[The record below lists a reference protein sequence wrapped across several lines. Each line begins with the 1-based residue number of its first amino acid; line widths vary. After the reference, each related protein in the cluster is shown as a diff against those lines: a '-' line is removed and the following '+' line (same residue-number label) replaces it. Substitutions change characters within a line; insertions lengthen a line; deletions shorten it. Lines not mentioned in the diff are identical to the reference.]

1 MSGAVCDVCTRE
13 TAVNVCLCVYPC
25 VRLGPACIG
34 RHCSQAN
41 TSHSLEPIS
50 ALNLIKSRSDLPAF
64 FGRQQFLNGVSE
76 ALAANL
82 TAVRKFKEDVESMFT
97 QVDLCRTSKMAEI
110 AEAERALEASVNV
123 CQGQLDAQRYTPAAQ
138 PRNRLEYIVAQGA
151 ALNLADVRKELTF
164 FAASSYELG
173 QITRMLDTI
182 RISVVPGVN
191 ARAAGQVSKA
201 PVLPTAAGP
210 QGGEMEDL
218 QRRVT
223 ELTMETTAKDQALAT
238 MKNNRDELKSQYAQ
252 KRAEY
257 EATIKELRNR
267 VGGPASGSAGGPTH
281 LQDTI
286 QDLKDEKKRLQETV
300 KQYEDALN
308 TIKSQFSQKLSQ
320 LQEAKDKVEKDA
332 VAMALLL
339 RSKLPEMER
348 AIKERTMERDSLTDL
363 RNRLDGLFSS
373 VPMINVGCNEGRMVL
388 QARRLIEAQKNGGA
402 ELPDII
408 RIVMMGGI

>member
-1 MSGAVCDVCTRE
+1 
-13 TAVNVCLCVYPC
+13 
-25 VRLGPACIG
+25 
-34 RHCSQAN
+34 
-41 TSHSLEPIS
+41 
-50 ALNLIKSRSDLPAF
+50 
-64 FGRQQFLNGVSE
+64 
-76 ALAANL
+76 
-82 TAVRKFKEDVESMFT
+82 MFT
-97 QVDLCRTSKMAEI
+97 QVNLCRTSKMAEI

-191 ARAAGQVSKA
+191 ARATGQVSKA

-238 MKNNRDELKSQYAQ
+238 MKNNRDELKSQFAAR
-252 KRAEY
+252 RADY
-257 EATIKELRNR
+257 EATIKELRNAA
-267 VGGPASGSAGGPTH
+267 GGSAGVPTH

-308 TIKSQFSQKLSQ
+308 TLKSQFSQKLSQ

-388 QARRLIEAQKNGGA
+388 QARRLIEAQKNGGT